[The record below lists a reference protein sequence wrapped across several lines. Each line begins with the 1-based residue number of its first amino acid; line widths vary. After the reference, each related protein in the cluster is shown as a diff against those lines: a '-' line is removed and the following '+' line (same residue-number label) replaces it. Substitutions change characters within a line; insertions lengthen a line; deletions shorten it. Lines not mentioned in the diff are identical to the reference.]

1 MSVVLYEP
9 PVVGIIGL
17 GHLGRALLEGI
28 VTHTYH
34 TVKASDVR
42 PVELIKPIF
51 SRIEVTQDN
60 NKLAEKVEVLIL
72 AVRPQDMEE
81 VLDEIKQFTGLLI
94 TFAAGLPLDY
104 YTQRVPEATVIRAM
118 TNLSVA
124 YGQGMTAWV
133 TTTDTPPEQVFLA
146 QALFS
151 DLGYCI
157 QFKQDD
163 ESHLDVVTA
172 LSGSG
177 IAYLAQVFNSM
188 KVVGTE
194 QGLSEKDAESTVL
207 ETVKG
212 LLALY
217 HNTDL
222 SLKEI
227 VSSVTSKG
235 GTTEAGL
242 ETMREQGLETAL
254 KRGLE
259 DTISKCKDLSDY

>member
-51 SRIEVTQDN
+51 SRIEFTQDN
-60 NKLAEKVEVLIL
+60 NKLAEQVEVLIL
-72 AVRPQDMEE
+72 AIRPQDMEE

-133 TTTDTPPEQVFLA
+133 ANTDTPPEQVFMA

-194 QGLSEKDAESTVL
+194 QGLSETDAESTVL